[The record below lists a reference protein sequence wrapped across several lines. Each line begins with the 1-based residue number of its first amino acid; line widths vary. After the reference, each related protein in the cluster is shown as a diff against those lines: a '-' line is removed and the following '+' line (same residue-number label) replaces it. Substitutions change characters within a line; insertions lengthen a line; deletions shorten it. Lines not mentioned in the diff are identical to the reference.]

1 MACAPGSSCCEDCA
15 TAGGGDAAATSERVR
30 AESRYEL
37 VASTRALVDRAEA
50 AVADSGQCG
59 ILGEVQDVTGYLF
72 GDSESISSDEL
83 CERQKASV
91 TNLRLGLS
99 QLEEMLAQGASEA
112 RIVAV
117 VDAIETNAT
126 GLVDEAAL
134 SSWATFARMY
144 ARNVGSTVGGI
155 VGGALDAAAEGAFGL
170 AGGIGLGWVLVGV
183 AVAVL
188 YFNPGILAKVR
199 A

>member
-15 TAGGGDAAATSERVR
+15 TDGGIDAAATAERVR
-30 AESRYEL
+30 AQAKYEL
-37 VASTRALVDRAEA
+37 VASTRSLVYKAEE
-50 AVADSGQCG
+50 AVAESGQCG

-83 CERQKASV
+83 CERQNASL
-91 TNLRLGLS
+91 TNLRLGVS

-117 VDAIETNAT
+117 LDAIETNAT

-144 ARNVGSTVGGI
+144 AKNVGSTVGGI
-155 VGGALDAAAEGAFGL
+155 VGGALDAAAEGALGL
-170 AGGIGLGWVLVGV
+170 VGGIGLGWVLIGV
-183 AVAVL
+183 AVAVV
-188 YFNPGILAKVR
+188 YFNPGIVAKVR